1 MMQFHINEM
10 MFHFF
15 LAKTL
20 FEINSLFIARLI
32 KSDAQNTFYRLRRMK
47 PLQPPDITSEEEAV
61 PLLKHKRRRHKAIR
75 QPSGKSVSVTNSHC
89 TISVMSIPL

>member
-1 MMQFHINEM
+1 MMHFHINEM

-15 LAKTL
+15 SLAKTL

-75 QPSGKSVSVTNSHC
+75 QPSGKSVSVTNLNY
-89 TISVMSIPL
+89 IVALM